1 MLNKNRILTFRENS
15 GIIKLSK
22 LFIVIGGNKN
32 MANSNN
38 IIERLTMGQ
47 MKALERIGREHGYFY
62 RNEGSQELR
71 EDGKYVV
78 HVDFDTGCAATIS
91 PKLGIR
97 IACAS
102 AFKQVDEIYMR
113 GIKIWPL
120 QSQQLF

>member
-1 MLNKNRILTFRENS
+1 
-15 GIIKLSK
+15 
-22 LFIVIGGNKN
+22 

-38 IIERLTMGQ
+38 IIERLTVGQ

-91 PKLGIR
+91 QRLGMR
-97 IACAS
+97 IAAMK
-102 AFKQVDEIYMR
+102 AFEKVDIIYFR
-113 GIKIWPL
+113 GSQIWPL
-120 QSQQLF
+120 QATQLF

>member
-1 MLNKNRILTFRENS
+1 MN
-15 GIIKLSK
+15 
-22 LFIVIGGNKN
+22 IV
-32 MANSNN
+32 
-38 IIERLTMGQ
+38 ERLNNKQ
-47 MKALERIGREHGYFY
+47 VEALKRVAKEHGYFFT
-62 RNEGSQELR
+62 NMGSQELR

-91 PKLGIR
+91 PKLGMR